1 MGGRNVDCSILKDI
15 LAGSEKPRHLPLEIL
30 TSITDNFS
38 EDREIDRGGFGVVY
52 KVKTVFLQRI
62 SNDAEHVNISLCFLF
77 MSNILGVVYA

>member
-38 EDREIDRGGFGVVY
+38 EDRKIGRGGFSDVY
-52 KVKTVFLQRI
+52 KVKTIFRQRI
-62 SNDAEHVNISLCFLF
+62 INKMMQSMSTFHSAFCF
-77 MSNILGVVYA
+77 

>member
-1 MGGRNVDCSILKDI
+1 MDYNVLERILTR
-15 LAGSEKPRHLPLEIL
+15 SEGPRDLPLEIL